1 MRVLLE
7 SGRVLYEEIR
17 YVGYTNKIE
26 VNFDDPYITWPL
38 WPRDQ
43 GEIVAKTFLHYP

>member
-1 MRVLLE
+1 MRKYGMKDIL
-7 SGRVLYEEIR
+7 
-17 YVGYTNKIE
+17 YTNKIE